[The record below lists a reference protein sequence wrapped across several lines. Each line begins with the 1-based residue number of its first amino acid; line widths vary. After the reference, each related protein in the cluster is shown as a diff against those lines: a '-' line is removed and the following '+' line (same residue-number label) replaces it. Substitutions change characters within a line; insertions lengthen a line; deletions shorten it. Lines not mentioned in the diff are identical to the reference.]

1 VGSVS
6 TGGSVAVLTSSSG
19 ATWTNTSAGAGLVS
33 TQGFYDVEFCNDRFL
48 VSGWFSKIRH
58 STKGGAT
65 FASTES
71 VTRQIPAFAY
81 GNGIDLAADVTDVDL
96 RVESS
101 TDLAIWTSG
110 GTTLVEDSASQRIV
124 RLTEPVGGASRG
136 FLRVVFE
143 EGD

>member
-1 VGSVS
+1 
-6 TGGSVAVLTSSSG
+6 
-19 ATWTNTSAGAGLVS
+19 
-33 TQGFYDVEFCNDRFL
+33 
-48 VSGWFSKIRH
+48 
-58 STKGGAT
+58 
-65 FASTES
+65 
-71 VTRQIPAFAY
+71 
-81 GNGIDLAADVTDVDL
+81 
-96 RVESS
+96 VESS